1 MSFRVAL
8 VTCRDL
14 PDLDADD
21 RPLKAALEARGVE
34 VTLPLWDGPRAAF
47 SPDACD
53 LVVIRNPWDYTTRL
67 TDFLAFV
74 DDVAATNRLENPAAV
89 VHDNTNKLY
98 LRRLADAGVPTV
110 PTAWLVRS
118 APWDLPTFA
127 DVRSM
132 VGRGAGGYVVKPV
145 VGAGSRDTVMLKA
158 DDDEAGDAFLR
169 RVLPREDLMAQPFL
183 PRIADGEVSLIFLDG
198 AFSHAVIKKPKA
210 GDFRSQPEFG
220 SVVTAHVPTA
230 REREIADAALAA
242 LTASRLLFARVD
254 LVTGLD
260 DAPVVIEVELTE
272 PSLYLGWSAGAAD
285 RLADAIVARA
295 ARR

>member
-1 MSFRVAL
+1 MPLRVAL
-8 VTCRDL
+8 VTCADL

-21 RPLKAALEARGVE
+21 RPLKAALEARGVT
-34 VTLPLWDGPRAAF
+34 VTLPRWDGPRSACAR
-47 SPDACD
+47 DVCD
-53 LVVIRNPWDYTTRL
+53 LVVLRNPWDYTTRL
-67 TDFLAFV
+67 ADFLAFV
-74 DDVAATNRLENPAAV
+74 DDVAAMNRLENPAAV
-89 VHDNTNKLY
+89 VHDNTDKRY
-98 LRRLADAGVPTV
+98 LRRLAEAGVPTV
-110 PTAWLVRS
+110 PTAWLIRS

-132 VGRGAGGYVVKPV
+132 VGKADGYVMKPV
-145 VGAGSRDTVMLKA
+145 VGAGSRDTIMLKA
-158 DDDEAGDAFLR
+158 GDDEAGDAFLR

-198 AFSHAVIKKPKA
+198 VFSHAVIKKPRA

-242 LTASRLLFARVD
+242 MGARGLLFARVD

-272 PSLYLGWSAGAAD
+272 PSLYLGWSDGAAD

-295 ARR
+295 ARS